1 MFLVLIFKD
10 CIEVEEKKV
19 VVLCFR
25 PLQKVE
31 LGGVYMTPGL
41 FICSHDTTTK
51 CRCESQRDFTPLV
64 VPEQDFHSGT
74 KFRNGIMQTR
84 NAASFGVKSV

>member
-1 MFLVLIFKD
+1 MFLVFYSKD
-10 CIEVEEKKV
+10 CIEIEEKKV

-41 FICSHDTTTK
+41 CICSHDTTTK
-51 CRCESQRDFTPLV
+51 CRCESQREFTPV
-64 VPEQDFHSGT
+64 V
-74 KFRNGIMQTR
+74 
-84 NAASFGVKSV
+84 V